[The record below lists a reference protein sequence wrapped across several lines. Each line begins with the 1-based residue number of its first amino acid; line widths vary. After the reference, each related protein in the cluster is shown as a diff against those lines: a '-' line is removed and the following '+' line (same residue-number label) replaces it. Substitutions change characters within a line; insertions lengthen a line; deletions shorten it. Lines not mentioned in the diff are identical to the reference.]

1 MNRLWPNWEV
11 SNVAEKISMRIAYG
25 QALAAY
31 GAQNKNVVVLDA
43 DVSASTQTH
52 YFARSFPDRFYN
64 VGIAEAGMV
73 DVAAGFALRGKIP
86 FVNTFAFLLER
97 ATEQIRTAVAYSE
110 TNVKLVGS
118 YGGLSDSVDGPTH
131 QSVCD
136 VAIMRSMPNMTV
148 IVAADAV
155 EIAKLVPLVAQLAG
169 PVYLRVSRAEVPAVY
184 AEDQTVEIGKGITLR
199 DGKDVTLVATGVMV
213 ERALRAA
220 DMLATQGITA
230 RVLDLHTVKPLDA
243 ELLLTAA
250 SETGALVTAEEHSI
264 LGGLGGAVA
273 ELVSGEC
280 PVPIVRTGIKDAFC
294 ETGPYEALLDRYGMA
309 VADIVAAA
317 HKAIRLKK

>member
-1 MNRLWPNWEV
+1 MADKV
-11 SNVAEKISMRIAYG
+11 SMRIAYG

-52 YFARSFPDRFYN
+52 YFAKAFPDRFYN

-97 ATEQIRTAVAYSE
+97 ATEQIRTAVAYSC
-110 TNVKLVGS
+110 TNVKLIGS
-118 YGGLSDSVDGPTH
+118 YAGLSDSFDGPTH

-155 EIAKLVPLVAQLAG
+155 EIATLVVLVAELDG
-169 PVYLRVSRAEVPAVY
+169 PVYLRVSRAEVPVVY
-184 AEDQTVEIGKGITLR
+184 AEDQKVEIGKGIVLR
-199 DGKDVTLVATGVMV
+199 DGRDVTLVATGVMV
-213 ERALRAA
+213 ERSLRAA
-220 DMLATQGITA
+220 DELARKGVTA
-230 RVLDLHTVKPLDA
+230 RVLDMHTIKPLDTA
-243 ELLLTAA
+243 LLLGAA
-250 SETGALVTAEEHSI
+250 RETGALVTAEEHSI

-273 ELVSGEC
+273 EAVSGEC
-280 PVPIVRTGIKDAFC
+280 PVPIVRTGIHDTFC

-317 HKAIRLKK
+317 EKAIGLKK